1 MVMIFLSEKS
11 LINMDV
17 ISSRGTLF
25 LCPLLF
31 IAPSK
36 FHCKKNTIKY
46 NLEIFEVLFLIVAF
60 SVHTFKLTV
69 I

>member
-25 LCPLLF
+25 LCPLNF
-31 IAPSK
+31 IGPAK
-36 FHCKKNTIKY
+36 FHCKKHDQIQ
-46 NLEIFEVLFLIVAF
+46 
-60 SVHTFKLTV
+60 S
-69 I
+69 